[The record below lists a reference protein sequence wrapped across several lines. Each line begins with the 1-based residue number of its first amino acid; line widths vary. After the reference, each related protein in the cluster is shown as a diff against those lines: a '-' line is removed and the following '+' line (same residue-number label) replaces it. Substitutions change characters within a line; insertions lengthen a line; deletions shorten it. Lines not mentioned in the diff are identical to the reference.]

1 MIFASPFLLFGL
13 AALPVIFIL
22 LRLTPPPA
30 RRIRFPPLALL
41 QNLPREQRTPRRPPL
56 WILLLRIAAA
66 ALIILGLAG
75 PSLHPPVALP
85 DAGPILLVIDN
96 GWASA
101 ADWPQ
106 RIAAANGVIASAG
119 PHRGIAL
126 LATAPGATGAPPEI
140 QGVFN
145 QTQANAALAALQPQP
160 WPVDRTGATRAL
172 QTAPEPVRIYIADGI
187 GGLNF
192 TPFMQALR
200 PDRIINSG
208 IMPALLAPAHLA
220 TTGGLVAHLLTGPRH
235 AAVLAQDAAGA
246 TLARVPV
253 DAAANAIINLPLPLA
268 NKITTLRLDGT
279 RSVGGTV
286 LLDAASHVQL
296 VGLSAG
302 SGDPN
307 TPFMGTLYFLR
318 RALPS
323 NAQII
328 TGDPVSLIQSK
339 ATMIVLADTPLS
351 APQQAALKDYISRG
365 GVVVRFAGPLTTAT
379 PDPLSP
385 DPLLA
390 GDRRLGG
397 ALSWTTPLSLAAFP
411 ANSPLAGLAPN
422 PAATVSRQILPDP
435 TTLDPA
441 TVWSTL
447 KDGTPL
453 VLGRPIGKGYLVS
466 ILTTANGDWSNL
478 PLSGL
483 FPAMLARLS
492 LLTSGSAINPG
503 IKLALHAKLSAFG
516 EVAPASSTSSLTVA
530 AMANSVVSPAHPA
543 GYYGSGAGDLAF
555 NLADHIPAPEA
566 APLPGGIPFSGAA
579 APIEL
584 GPKLL
589 GLAMLLLSADL
600 AISLWLRGLLR
611 LQTAIFL
618 LPCCLLPQIGHAQ
631 PALQTQLGFILT
643 NDAYTDQ
650 ISADGLAWLSAD
662 VSAHTSAQ
670 LGAPIGLNPAKDDL
684 GLYPFIYW
692 PILPSAS
699 APAPAACAAINIY
712 MAHGGLLVIDQ
723 PGGDPGGPGSGAGF
737 AAGAGAALARAT
749 ACLNRPPLEP
759 LVTADILTR
768 CFYIMHDF
776 PGRFVGAPVYIANA
790 SARDA
795 DSVTPIIIGQN
806 DWAGAWARD
815 ATGIPEQTPLPGGED
830 QRILAGRFGTNLVI
844 YALTGNYKGDQN
856 NIPHLLDQLGQ

>member
-1 MIFASPFLLFGL
+1 MIFTAPLLLFGL
-13 AALPVIFIL
+13 VALPVIFIL

-41 QNLPREQRTPRRPPL
+41 QNLPHEQRTPRRPPL
-56 WILLLRIAAA
+56 WILLLRMAAA
-66 ALIILGLAG
+66 VLIILGLAG
-75 PSLHPPVALP
+75 PSLHPPGALP
-85 DAGPILLVIDN
+85 DAGPVLLVIDN

-106 RIAAANGVIASAG
+106 RVAAANGVIASAG
-119 PHRGIAL
+119 PSRGIGL
-126 LATAPGATGAPPEI
+126 LATAPSTSGTVPQI
-140 QGVFN
+140 QGLL
-145 QTQANAALAALQPQP
+145 TQPQASAAIGSLQPQP
-160 WPVDRTGATRAL
+160 WPADRAGAARAL
-172 QTAPEPVRIYIADGI
+172 RVAPEPVRIYIADGT
-187 GGLNF
+187 GGSGF
-192 TPFMQALR
+192 APFMQALR
-200 PDRIINSG
+200 PTRIISSG
-208 IMPALLAPAHLA
+208 VMPALLAPAHLSA
-220 TTGGLVAHLLTGPRH
+220 TGGLTTHLLAGPRR

-246 TLARVPV
+246 TLARAPV
-253 DAAANAIINLPLPLA
+253 NAAGDATISLPLPLA
-268 NKITTLRLDGT
+268 NKIATFRLEGA
-279 RSVGGTV
+279 RSAGGTV
-286 LLDAASHVQL
+286 LLDAASHAEL
-296 VGLSAG
+296 VGLSSG
-302 SGDPN
+302 SGNPN

-323 NAQII
+323 GTQTI
-328 TGDPVSLIQSK
+328 TADPISLIQNK
-339 ATMIVLADTPLS
+339 ATMIVLADEPLS
-351 APQQAALKDYISRG
+351 APQQAALRDYISQG

-397 ALSWTTPLSLAAFP
+397 TLSWTTPLPLAAFP
-411 ANSPLAGLAPN
+411 TASPLAGLTPD
-422 PAATVSRQILPDP
+422 PTSTVSRQMLADPTMLDP
-435 TTLDPA
+435 TT
-441 TVWSTL
+441 VWSAL

-453 VLGRPIGKGYLVS
+453 VLGKSIGKGYLVS
-466 ILTTANGDWSNL
+466 VLTTANGDWSNL
-478 PLSGL
+478 ALSGL

-492 LLTSGSAINPG
+492 LLTQGSAIKPG
-503 IKLALHAKLSAFG
+503 IKLMLRSKLSAFG
-516 EVAPASSTSSLTVA
+516 EVVAASGTSSLTVA
-530 AMANSVVSPAHPA
+530 GMAATAVSPAHPP
-543 GYYGSGAGDLAF
+543 GYYGSGTGDLAF

-566 APLPGGIPFSGAA
+566 APLPGAIPFSGK
-579 APIEL
+579 APPIDL
-584 GPKLL
+584 GPELL

-611 LQTAIFL
+611 LRAAVFL
-618 LPCCLLPQIGHAQ
+618 LPCCLLPHAGNAQ

-670 LGAPIGLNPAKDDL
+670 LGAPVGLNPAKDDL
-684 GLYPFIYW
+684 GLYLLIYW
-692 PILPSAS
+692 PILPG
-699 APAPAACAAINIY
+699 APALAPAACTALNIY

-737 AAGAGAALARAT
+737 APGAGAALARAT

-759 LVTADILTR
+759 LATTNIMTR
-768 CFYIMHDF
+768 CFYIIRDF
-776 PGRFVGAPVYIANA
+776 PGRFAGAPVYIADA

-795 DSVTPIIIGQN
+795 DGVTPIIIGQN

-815 ATGIPEQTPLPGGED
+815 AIGMPEQTPLPGGED